1 MGNMRNLAFW
11 VVLML
16 LVLALFNLFSGST
29 GGLQSREISYSEFVT
44 AVEAGDVRNVTLD
57 GEQVRFRRADGSDY
71 VTIRPEDA
79 EVTSLLMSKDI
90 PVRAEP
96 QQQSGFQTFLMSLL
110 PILLLIGVWIYFM
123 NRMQG
128 GGKGGAMGFGKSKA
142 KMLTEKHGRVTFD
155 DVAGIDEA
163 K

>member
-57 GEQVRFRRADGSDY
+57 GEQVRFRRADGG
-71 VTIRPEDA
+71 RP
-79 EVTSLLMSKDI
+79 
-90 PVRAEP
+90 R
-96 QQQSGFQTFLMSLL
+96 
-110 PILLLIGVWIYFM
+110 
-123 NRMQG
+123 G
-128 GGKGGAMGFGKSKA
+128 GDLARRPPKVG
-142 KMLTEKHGRVTFD
+142 L
-155 DVAGIDEA
+155 
-163 K
+163 